1 MSLGDAI
8 EKIGGDA
15 FQTIAAQ
22 ANNKIIEATSKAAY
36 DKALTLGEQIANY
49 TCNELNDRIPP
60 MITSTTNEIIKQLT
74 AKIDSEKFTTD
85 FINVLQTK
93 LLDANSPYSEKFLNK
108 FDELF
113 DRIINNAEKKRR
125 DKEKEEQQGY
135 NSMSQDTKTII
146 YQLKAEN
153 ADLKKSLSMYIDDI
167 ELEESDIELEESE
180 IQGRA
185 NNGSTT
191 TGKEIDTD
199 DENTTERLGQQVSPS
214 GVSKKVV
221 TPVDQEYASYNLTRG
236 NLTTGRGRRKHSKKK
251 RNQKKPTKQTK
262 RVRFS
267 TKK

>member
-22 ANNKIIEATSKAAY
+22 ANNKIIEANSKAAY

-49 TCNELNDRIPP
+49 TCKELKEQIPP

-93 LLDANSPYSEKFLNK
+93 LLDANSPYSDPFLKKFN
-108 FDELF
+108 DLF
-113 DRIINNAEKKRR
+113 DRIITDAEKKRR

-135 NSMSQDTKTII
+135 NSMLQDKETII
-146 YQLKAEN
+146 DRLTAEN
-153 ADLKKSLSMYIDDI
+153 EYLTKSLSVYDDDI
-167 ELEESDIELEESE
+167 DRDVPVVQGSDDIDSLTKT
-180 IQGRA
+180 GREM
-185 NNGSTT
+185 NYPYG
-191 TGKEIDTD
+191 
-199 DENTTERLGQQVSPS
+199 P
-214 GVSKKVV
+214 
-221 TPVDQEYASYNLTRG
+221 TRG
-236 NLTTGRGRRKHSKKK
+236 YGRRKHSKSKK
-251 RNQKKPTKQTK
+251 PKKKPTKQTK

>member
-22 ANNKIIEATSKAAY
+22 ANNKIIEANSKAAY

-49 TCNELNDRIPP
+49 TCKELKEQIPP

-93 LLDANSPYSEKFLNK
+93 LLDANSPYSDPFLKKFN
-108 FDELF
+108 DLF
-113 DRIINNAEKKRR
+113 DRIITDAEKKRR

-135 NSMSQDTKTII
+135 NSMLQDKETII
-146 YQLKAEN
+146 DRLTAEN
-153 ADLKKSLSMYIDDI
+153 EYLTKSLSVYDDDIDRKVPVDQGRLNENSLTTTGIDD
-167 ELEESDIELEESE
+167 
-180 IQGRA
+180 
-185 NNGSTT
+185 NGSTIS
-191 TGKEIDTD
+191 GREIRTD
-199 DENTTERLGQQVSPS
+199 DTNTTERLGKEVSRS
-214 GVSKKVV
+214 GVPDDVV
-221 TPVDQEYASYNLTRG
+221 YKLNR
-236 NLTTGRGRRKHSKKK
+236 GRGRRKHSKKK